1 MNDQQLKRILDLEAQ
16 IKYHDYLYFNKDEPV
31 ISDSEYDLLAEE
43 YFNLLEECPDYKPQ
57 IRVGF
62 VEIDDELPT
71 VVINEDM
78 RSISKKKDPEDFRKW
93 VKVNAGSNA
102 TYEDKLD
109 GVAVR
114 LVYVKGVL
122 TLGHS
127 RGRGDVGADLTGR
140 LHLVTGI
147 PKEIEA
153 YKKFDRREVTGEAFT
168 TYKDFEAYVERHKLD
183 PKTID
188 PRGTVSGL
196 LRRITP
202 GEMEDLP
209 IYFKAYS
216 AGKDTVAEFDT
227 YPELRDH
234 LENIGFDLPMLFELS
249 EIEEML
255 SLSSK
260 PVGEYPIDGLV
271 AKCNDLRLWEKPQK
285 GEYYTYATC
294 YKFPTK
300 SYETKAT
307 GIDWSLSNE
316 GELIGTLLYEKVE
329 YEGTNLTR
337 CKLDYAPSYFEKGLG
352 MGSIIRITKAN
363 EIIPKLVAMVT
374 PATGEKFKYPD
385 NCPFCNHPIELDP
398 RGVGYCKND
407 ACEGQLV
414 KRLIRLV
421 EKKGLNIKG
430 LGDVYIQKL
439 VDNGFLSNPADLFKL
454 TKEDLINTGISESE
468 SQAIIEKI
476 AAANDRDIM
485 HWLFALAIPGLGLV
499 RAGDISNLAA
509 TNGLNDGLKFH
520 TAEDVVRI
528 LSDVEFIQGL
538 FGLDGL
544 VIVNHVRSDAKN
556 ITEFL
561 RNYDFNRQGKHEK
574 AIGIPVAITGAW
586 AALTRPLMEEGLNE
600 AGYTLSETVTKS
612 VKILLIA
619 DKPSAS
625 KVEKAK
631 RYGIPAVN
639 ITQVHSMAGIIDL
652 IEALPQ

>member
-1 MNDQQLKRILDLEAQ
+1 MKTQKLKRILELEAQ
-16 IKYHDYLYFNKDEPV
+16 IKYHDYLYFDQDKPI
-31 ISDSEYDLLAEE
+31 ISDSEYDILVDEYKHLLDEVPE
-43 YFNLLEECPDYKPQ
+43 YNSQ

-62 VEIDDELPT
+62 VDIDEDLPT
-71 VVINEDM
+71 VKITEDM

-127 RGRGDVGADLTGR
+127 RGRGDLGADLTAR
-140 LHLVTGI
+140 LGMVTGI
-147 PKEIEA
+147 PKEIKE
-153 YKKFDRREVTGEAFT
+153 YKDFDRREVTGECFC
-168 TYKDFEAYVERHKLD
+168 TYDDFNAYVERHKLD
-183 PKTID
+183 PKDID

-196 LRRITP
+196 LRRIKP

-216 AGKDTVAEFDT
+216 AGLETIKQLDT
-227 YPELRDH
+227 YPELRGH
-234 LENIGFDLPMLFELS
+234 LALIGFDLPMEFELN
-249 EIEEML
+249 EVEEMML
-255 SLSSK
+255 LTSK
-260 PVGEYPIDGLV
+260 PIGEYPIDGLV

-285 GEYYTYATC
+285 GEYYSYATC

-300 SYETKAT
+300 SYDTKVT
-307 GIDWSLSNE
+307 GLDWSLSNE
-316 GELIGTLLYEKVE
+316 GELIGTLMYETVE
-329 YEGTNLTR
+329 YEGTKLTR

-352 MGSIIRITKAN
+352 MGSIVRITKAN
-363 EIIPKLVAMVT
+363 EIIPKLVALVKT
-374 PATGEKFKYPD
+374 GDGEKFDYPS
-385 NCPFCNHPIELDP
+385 NCPFCSGLIEKDA

-439 VDNGFLSNPADLFKL
+439 VDNGSLSNPADLFKL

-468 SQAIIEKI
+468 SIAIIEKI
-476 AAANDRDIM
+476 LAATDRDIM

-509 TNGLNDGLKFH
+509 TNGLN
-520 TAEDVVRI
+520 EDVKFYNEEDLVRI
-528 LSDVEFIQGL
+528 LTDTKFITDM

-544 VIVNHVRSDAKN
+544 VIVNHVRSDEKN
-556 ITEFL
+556 IKEFL
-561 RNYDFNRQGKHEK
+561 SHYDYNRQGKHEK
-574 AIGIPVAITGAW
+574 MLGIPVAITGAW

-600 AGYTLSETVTKS
+600 AGYTLSETITKS
-612 VKILLIA
+612 VKVVLVA

-625 KVEKAK
+625 KIEKAK
-631 RYGIPAVN
+631 RYGIPTVN
-639 ITQVHSMAGIIDL
+639 ITQVHSMAGIVDL
-652 IEALPQ
+652 IEALPR